1 MRFTYLILPI
11 VLTIGCQSAPVY
23 RDAMAEQCMS
33 VDPKHFRYL
42 TDEELRQCGAWLNS
56 PERPSFGQSRR
67 TVPSTI
73 FCVDLGGG
81 LISCD
86 NGGDSEQTIFIN

>member
-33 VDPKHFRYL
+33 VDPKHFQHL
-42 TDEELRQCGAWLNS
+42 TDEELRQCRAWLNS
-56 PERPSFGQSRR
+56 PERPSFSASSSMPP
-67 TVPSTI
+67 PSTVT
-73 FCVDLGGG
+73 CVDLGGG
-81 LISCD
+81 LVSCP
-86 NGGDSEQTIFIN
+86 NNQTLFIIQ